1 MSYNILYMSDKLS
14 KRQQSII
21 LLMTFGISYSL
32 GDILKDLSKT
42 EKVSTATLRRDLVEL
57 VEKNFISQSGK
68 LRGTRYQLT
77 QEGILNAPL
86 NPTEYLAIDIDKRSG
101 NKTFT
106 FGLFEKLS
114 SSLVSS
120 ESKTQLDKV
129 TDSYREKSKN
139 ASNTIL
145 QKELERFVIELSWKS
160 SEIEGNTYTLLD
172 TELLLKEGITAS
184 GHSKEEATMI
194 INHKKAF
201 QYVLDNPDK
210 HKSMKVTI
218 IEDIHS
224 ILVKDLGVSSG
235 IRSRFV
241 GITGSLYAPLSVPTQ
256 IKEALD
262 SLCLAVDRMKDP
274 YSKALLILLGISYIQ
289 PFEDGNK
296 RTARLVANAILMAHQ
311 CAPLSYRGVEVKLYL
326 EGLLIFYEKN
336 SINPMRDIFIKQYLF
351 SCEQYLQFQH

>member
-1 MSYNILYMSDKLS
+1 MSDKLS

-21 LLMTFGISYSL
+21 LLMSFGISYSF
-32 GDILKDLSKT
+32 GDILTVLSET
-42 EKVSTATLRRDLVEL
+42 EKVSPATLRRDLVEL
-57 VEKNFISQSGK
+57 VEMNYISQTGK

-77 QEGILNAPL
+77 QEGMLNAPI
-86 NPTEYLAIDIDKRSG
+86 NSSQYLAMDIDKRPG
-101 NKTFT
+101 NKTFM
-106 FGLFEKLS
+106 FGL
-114 SSLVSS
+114 
-120 ESKTQLDKV
+120 LDKLP
-129 TDSYREKSKN
+129 TSLISTETKNQLNKATKTYIDKSKE

-184 GHSKEEATMI
+184 GHSKEEAIMI

-201 QYVLDNPDK
+201 QYVLKNSGI
-210 HKSMKVTI
+210 HKAIKTSL

-224 ILVKDLGVSSG
+224 ILTKDLGVNPG
-235 IRSRFV
+235 LRNRFV

-262 SLCLAVDRMKDP
+262 SLSMAVDKMEDP
-274 YSKALLILLGISYIQ
+274 YSKALLTLIGISYIQ

-296 RTARLVANAILMAHQ
+296 RTARLAANAILMAHQ
-311 CAPLSYRGVEVKLYL
+311 CAPLSYRGVEVKSYL

>member
-1 MSYNILYMSDKLS
+1 MSYKLS

-21 LLMTFGISYSL
+21 LQLSFGISYSF
-32 GDILKDLSKT
+32 GDIHKVLSET
-42 EKVSTATLRRDLVEL
+42 EKVSPATLRRELVEL
-57 VEKNFISQSGK
+57 VEMNYISQSGK

-77 QEGILNAPL
+77 QEGLLNAPL
-86 NPTEYLAIDIDKRSG
+86 NPTEYLAMDIDKRPG

-114 SSLVSS
+114 TTLVSA
-120 ESKTQLDKV
+120 ESKKQLDRV
-129 TDSYREKSKN
+129 TESYREKSKN

-160 SEIEGNTYTLLD
+160 SEIEGNTYSLLD

-201 QYVLDNPDK
+201 QYVLKNSDIQK
-210 HKSMKVTI
+210 AMKTSM

-224 ILVKDLGVSSG
+224 ILTKDLGVNP
-235 IRSRFV
+235 RLRDRFV

-262 SLCLAVDRMKDP
+262 SLSIAVDKMEDP
-274 YSKALLILLGISYIQ
+274 YSKALLTLIGISYIQ

-296 RTARLVANAILMAHQ
+296 RTARLAANTILLAHK
-311 CAPLSYRGVEVKLYL
+311 CAPLSYRGVEVKSYL

-336 SINPMRDIFIKQYLF
+336 SIHSMRDIFIKQYIF
-351 SCEQYLQFQH
+351 SCEHYLQFSIK